1 MDLSHKLYAH
11 ESQTLSPFTNS
22 PTSPLH
28 SSHNSF
34 PIIAVAI
41 IGIFAIAILLLSYYI
56 FVTKCFFNLHQ
67 TNDVMR
73 FSVSRRRRVED
84 HSMIYSPEI
93 EKRGLDEAA
102 IRSIPLF
109 QYRKGIGK
117 DKLAEGSYTDCT
129 VCLNEFQED
138 EKLRIIPNCGHVF
151 HIDCLDIWLQKN
163 ANCPLCRTG
172 ISSTKMIPLCDQI
185 LPLNTPPRDCVVIE
199 INELSSITPSPR
211 KLEPKVRRKT
221 SRKLSHVSSM
231 GDECINGRMKEEQF
245 GVEPIR
251 RSFSLD
257 SAADRQLYLSIQ
269 QIIKH
274 QRREV
279 ADEGCSSGVKRS
291 LFSFGQGWAS
301 RNAVLPLPL
310 DQ

>member
-1 MDLSHKLYAH
+1 MDLSSHKLYAH

-28 SSHNSF
+28 SSHNNF
-34 PIIAVAI
+34 AIIAAAI
-41 IGIFAIAILLLSYYI
+41 IGIFAITILLLSYYI

-67 TNDVMR
+67 INILTR
-73 FSVSRRRRVED
+73 FSVSRRQHFED
-84 HSMIYSPEI
+84 LSTFYSPEV

-102 IRSIPLF
+102 IRSIPIF
-109 QYRKGIGK
+109 QYRNGIGK
-117 DKLAEGSYTDCT
+117 DKLAEGSYTDCV

-163 ANCPLCRTG
+163 TNCPLCRTS
-172 ISSTKMIPLCDQI
+172 ISSTKMIPLWDQI
-185 LPLNTPPRDCVVIE
+185 LPLNTPPQDCIVIE
-199 INELSSITPSPR
+199 INELSSISPSPR
-211 KLEPKVRRKT
+211 KLEPKIHRKA

-231 GDECINGRMKEEQF
+231 GDECINSRKKEEQF
-245 GVEPIR
+245 RVEPIR
-251 RSFSLD
+251 RSFSMD

-269 QIIKH
+269 QIIK
-274 QRREV
+274 QQSEV
-279 ADEGCSSGVKRS
+279 ADEGCSSRVKRS
-291 LFSFGQGWAS
+291 FFSFGQRWAS
-301 RNAVLPLPL
+301 RNTVLTL

>member
-1 MDLSHKLYAH
+1 MDLSSHKLYAH

-41 IGIFAIAILLLSYYI
+41 IGIFAISILLLSYYI

-67 TNDVMR
+67 TNDVMP

-84 HSMIYSPEI
+84 LSMIYSPEVG
-93 EKRGLDEAA
+93 KRGLDEAA

-109 QYRKGIGK
+109 QYRKCIGK
-117 DKLAEGSYTDCT
+117 DKLAEGSYTDCA

-163 ANCPLCRTG
+163 ANCPLCRTS
-172 ISSTKMIPLCDQI
+172 ISSTKMIPLCEQI
-185 LPLNTPPRDCVVIE
+185 LPLNTPPQDCVVIE
-199 INELSSITPSPR
+199 INELSSIIPSP
-211 KLEPKVRRKT
+211 
-221 SRKLSHVSSM
+221 RKLSHVSSM
-231 GDECINGRMKEEQF
+231 GDECINSRKKEEQF
-245 GVEPIR
+245 RVEPIR
-251 RSFSLD
+251 RSFSMD

-269 QIIKH
+269 QIIK
-274 QRREV
+274 QQREV
-279 ADEGCSSGVKRS
+279 ADEGCSSRVKRS

-301 RNAVLPLPL
+301 RNAILPLPL
-310 DQ
+310 EQ